1 MSYPSKIEGMVSG
14 HYAEYE
20 DEVTLAHQLY
30 EFLNNSHPSMPYGYP
45 LSVYHPRYRHQ
56 FPHASHFSKQLGGKL
71 SNGVPKVLCAEIVG
85 GYLLGVY
92 NPRVR

>member
-20 DEVTLAHQLY
+20 DEVTLAQQLH
-30 EFLNNSHPSMPYGYP
+30 EFLKNSHPSMPFGYP
-45 LSVYHPRYRHQ
+45 LSVYHPRLPRKS
-56 FPHASHFSKQLGGKL
+56 PHARHFSKRLGGKL